1 MLRLNSSLPLRSA
14 TTVLGRTRGLSSR
27 ATAAFT
33 RFNLTPGQ
41 EVRGWYDGTWRHGSG
56 QVVESYN
63 PATGALLARV
73 RGATQEEVSQTL
85 DKAREAYV
93 QWRHVPAPQRGVVLQ
108 EIGRALEEYKDDIGA
123 IVSAEMGK
131 IATEGKGEVQE
142 IIDIVG
148 YAVGL
153 SRSIGG
159 VVLPSERAQHFIT
172 EVSNPLGVC
181 GVVSDAI

>member
-1 MLRLNSSLPLRSA
+1 
-14 TTVLGRTRGLSSR
+14 VEGL
-27 ATAAFT
+27 
-33 RFNLTPGQ
+33 
-41 EVRGWYDGTWRHGSG
+41 YDGQWRHGTG
-56 QVVESYN
+56 QVVESHN
-63 PATGALLARV
+63 PATGELLARV
-73 RGATQEEVSQTL
+73 RGATAEEVGQTL
-85 DKAREAYV
+85 EKAREAYV
-93 QWRHVPAPQRGVVLQ
+93 QWRTVPAPQRGVILQ
-108 EIGRALEEYKDDIGA
+108 DIGRALEEHKDDIGA

-181 GVVSDAI
+181 GVVSAAVKMCYAPSGLS